1 MKLAS
6 RLGAVTGISPATVS
20 AGLNPFYSDTPLS
33 RQPLPAGFL
42 FMELTNMNTKTETN
56 LSPHVFTP
64 LADNSPASITISLV
78 ADEQRLRFWP
88 QHFGAIPQW
97 VLLEPRI
104 FAWLDRLCTD
114 YSGGIWQFYTLSNG
128 GAFMAPEDD
137 DGEKWTLFNS
147 MNGNGAELSAQAAGI
162 AACLMTYSHHAC
174 RTECDA
180 MTEHY
185 YRLRD
190 YALAHA
196 ESRAIM
202 SIID

>member
-1 MKLAS
+1 
-6 RLGAVTGISPATVS
+6 
-20 AGLNPFYSDTPLS
+20 
-33 RQPLPAGFL
+33 
-42 FMELTNMNTKTETN
+42 MNTKTETN

-64 LADNSPASITISLV
+64 LADNSPASITITLV
-78 ADEQRLRFWP
+78 ADKQRLRFWP

-97 VLLEPRI
+97 ILLEPRI

-190 YALAHA
+190 YALAHG